1 MLTMHPTLLVGPADW
16 DPARLPKEEFTA
28 RLAAFWGACD
38 PGIAGAVVF
47 GSPRHHAELAY
58 LTHFTPKLEA
68 AIALIPREGPLRL
81 LIGGGA
87 NMLGAA
93 KPLTW
98 VETLLP
104 LREAGATIAR
114 WRDERAN
121 GGIAVINGDAMLVG
135 LKQVSE
141 RA

>member
-16 DPARLPKEEFTA
+16 DATRLPREEFAA
-28 RLAAFWGACD
+28 RIATFWRTCD
-38 PGIAGAVVF
+38 PGIAGAIVF

-68 AIALIPREGPLRL
+68 AIALIAREGAPRL

-98 VETLLP
+98 VE
-104 LREAGATIAR
+104 
-114 WRDERAN
+114 
-121 GGIAVINGDAMLVG
+121 
-135 LKQVSE
+135 
-141 RA
+141 